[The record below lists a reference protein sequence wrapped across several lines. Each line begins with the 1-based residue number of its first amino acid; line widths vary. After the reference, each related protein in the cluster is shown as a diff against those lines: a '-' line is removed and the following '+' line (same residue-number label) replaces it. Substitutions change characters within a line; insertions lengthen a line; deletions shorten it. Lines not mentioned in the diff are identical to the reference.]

1 MLICL
6 FFLEEI
12 PYAMAQLQG
21 TVQFNIQG
29 LSIRVHANTYDR
41 IKLQYNFS
49 NLNQGMRNY
58 DNSFSERLITGQGG
72 GYLQSEL

>member
-12 PYAMAQLQG
+12 PDVMAQLQG
-21 TVQFNIQG
+21 TVQFNIQVH
-29 LSIRVHANTYDR
+29 STRIHANPYCR

-49 NLNQGMRNY
+49 NLSQGMRNC
-58 DNSFSERLITGQGG
+58 NMRILLF
-72 GYLQSEL
+72 